1 MIEKVLFELVIDGID
16 DIWTQVRKLSVE
28 TCIVPEQLVLE
39 KFVVTEEASIV
50 SENVVDIDEVINIA
64 VSESAGDV
72 ELTVGGVVSV
82 VVVLSEVE
90 LSVVD
95 VLSVVAELPE
105 EPLSLLHEIRVM
117 LNNVISKL

>member
-64 VSESAGDV
+64 VSESEGDV

-90 LSVVD
+90 LSVLD

>member
-90 LSVVD
+90 LSVLD